1 MTNSELINRRNFD
14 HLSHCVHKVESSQ
27 ACKAC
32 KKNCDIG
39 HRRIKKNNILIDLVI
54 ENQLSTF
61 LNLGLVSKNWQIL
74 QQISKICSFKT
85 YAQME
90 FCKEEKIA
98 CLPCRQT
105 KLEPTRNYMS
115 WW

>member
-1 MTNSELINRRNFD
+1 MQSM
-14 HLSHCVHKVESSQ
+14 Q
-27 ACKAC
+27 

-74 QQISKICSFKT
+74 QQISKICS

-90 FCKEEKIA
+90 FCKEEK
-98 CLPCRQT
+98 LHVCRVAR
-105 KLEPTRNYMS
+105 PS
-115 WW
+115 